1 MSSFFSSNF
10 LLVAEKPTA
19 GCRILVMTLILVA
32 NNIFLVEQPIANGQF
47 YSLKTPKTVKCQY
60 QITSNFRLDHAKGLL
75 VSCLPHEGSYNPHL
89 PSAITTWILE

>member
-1 MSSFFSSNF
+1 MSSFLSSNF

-32 NNIFLVEQPIANGQF
+32 NYIFLVEQPIANGQF

-60 QITSNFRLDHAKGLL
+60 QITSNLQLDNNAKGLL
-75 VSCLPHEGSYNPHL
+75 VSCLPHEGSCNP
-89 PSAITTWILE
+89 PSEHG